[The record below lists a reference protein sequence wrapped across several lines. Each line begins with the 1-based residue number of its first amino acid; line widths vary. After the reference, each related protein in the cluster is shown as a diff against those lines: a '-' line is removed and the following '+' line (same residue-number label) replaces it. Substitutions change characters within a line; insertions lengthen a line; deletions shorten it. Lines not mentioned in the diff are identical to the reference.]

1 MFCCGKS
8 VKRVAA
14 YMLTKRSLVMKVKEQ
29 VDVSVLV
36 GIEERKSVVWRF
48 RGVLMVA

>member
-8 VKRVAA
+8 VKRVVA
-14 YMLTKRSLVMKVKEQ
+14 YMLIERSLVMKVKEQ

-36 GIEERKSVVWRF
+36 GIEERKRVVWRF
-48 RGVLMVA
+48 RGVLLVA